1 MLNRLDLRFDVN
13 HATLREL
20 NDHTYELTVFKY
32 PFDMMPELRKQGV
45 RGEENDE
52 KLSNNISRTKRMI
65 YELAMCNPWE
75 HFVTLTIDGAK
86 HDRADLETYQK
97 ALHNMIK
104 NYNARHNANIRYL
117 HVPEFHSDGINYHMH
132 GLMMGIPKECLE
144 EFTADMH
151 LPESILQKVEVG
163 KNVNRWKQ
171 YAERFGHCIVE
182 EIRSADAVSKY
193 MTKYITEDLGNTIT
207 ELNAHAY
214 YCSKGLA
221 RAKIVEEGD
230 LWSVPDFD
238 YENDYV
244 AKKTFKT
251 KEEAQMYFAK
261 RKRGEK
267 LCYSPNTFPNGS
279 SVRA

>member
-32 PFDMMPELRKQGV
+32 PFDTMPELRKQGV

-86 HDRADLETYQK
+86 YDRADLEAYQK

-117 HVPEFHSDGINYHMH
+117 HVPEFHADGINYHMH
-132 GLMMGIPKECLE
+132 GLMMGIPKECLLK
-144 EFTADMH
+144 FTLDMN
-151 LPESILQKVEVG
+151 LPIDILEKVKKG
-163 KNVNRWKQ
+163 APIYSWKQ
-171 YAERFGHCIVE
+171 YAERFGFCDLE
-182 EIRSADAVSKY
+182 EIRNADAVSKY

-214 YCSKGLA
+214 YCSRGLA

-230 LWSVPDFD
+230 LWSAPNFD

-267 LCYSPNTFPNGS
+267 LCYSPNIFPNGS
-279 SVRA
+279 LVRA